1 MIEKEKNTMQK
12 KKTNERERG
21 MRAEKKKK
29 NSCDKLLPKVPPGEG
44 KKLRS
49 FSSHVHTSHTLSI
62 W

>member
-1 MIEKEKNTMQK
+1 MIEKEKNTMQ